1 MLGEAEKPSGN
12 AEALADSCEVDR
24 SVCSGTFCLDLIS
37 VICFIT
43 KREVA
48 SIQSTGGNIASIP
61 QVRTCA
67 PYHWDECHDEALH
80 CDVPIKVGDEGNGVI
95 ILETSTNK
103 NQQLC

>member
-12 AEALADSCEVDR
+12 AEVLADSCEVDG
-24 SVCSGTFCLDLIS
+24 SVCSRTFCLYLIS

-48 SIQSTGGNIASIP
+48 GIQSTGGNIASIP
-61 QVRTCA
+61 PVRTFASC
-67 PYHWDECHDEALH
+67 HWDEGHDEALH
-80 CDVPIKVGDEGNGVI
+80 CDVPIKVGDEVNGVI

-103 NQQLC
+103 KQQLC

>member
-12 AEALADSCEVDR
+12 AEALADSCEVEG
-24 SVCSGTFCLDLIS
+24 SVCSGTFCLYLIS

-43 KREVA
+43 KRKVA
-48 SIQSTGGNIASIP
+48 GIQSTGGNIASIP
-61 QVRTCA
+61 
-67 PYHWDECHDEALH
+67 HWDEGHDEVLH
-80 CDVPIKVGDEGNGVI
+80 CDVPIKVGDEVIGVI

>member
-12 AEALADSCEVDR
+12 AEALADSCEVD
-24 SVCSGTFCLDLIS
+24 VCSGTFCLYLIS

-48 SIQSTGGNIASIP
+48 GIQSTGGNIASIP
-61 QVRTCA
+61 QIRTFASC
-67 PYHWDECHDEALH
+67 HWDEGHDESLH
-80 CDVPIKVGDEGNGVI
+80 CDVPIKVGDEVNGVV